1 MAGVPK
7 IIILCNNSY
16 FLIVAGS
23 INLLILC
30 MAGSLKY
37 YFLLGFIKLLILL
50 VAYSL
55 NNNFFGGLF
64 VNGWFPRQ
72 FPIC

>member
-7 IIILCNNSY
+7 IIFLCNNSY
-16 FLIVAGS
+16 FRFVAGS

-30 MAGSLKY
+30 MAGFLKY
-37 YFLLGFIKLLILL
+37 YFLLGSIKLLFLL
-50 VAYSL
+50 EAYPL

-64 VNGWFPRQ
+64 VSGWFPS
-72 FPIC
+72 

>member
-7 IIILCNNSY
+7 IIFLCNNSY
-16 FLIVAGS
+16 FLFAAGS

-37 YFLLGFIKLLILL
+37 YFLLGSIKLLFLL

-55 NNNFFGGLF
+55 NNSFFGGLF
-64 VNGWFPRQ
+64 VSGWFP
-72 FPIC
+72 I